1 MEHSFFFFSFFIFSR
16 NETRTIF
23 FFFYVSPYL
32 TAAGTAGGERMY
44 GFRLCLDGRTEDG
57 RFTLCFSV
65 AGKSSTEKISSHDD
79 VYIFAKLYKV
89 ALIVKSSGN
98 HDNALTHQEVLP
110 CGWAGRWAGVRWGLK
125 KRGKKIKIKQ
135 VESGG
140 SKTTNKQLK

>member
-1 MEHSFFFFSFFIFSR
+1 MEQSCFFFLFLSSLAMKRGQFFFFTSR
-16 NETRTIF
+16 RISRQRGRQEEKECMALGCAWMDG
-23 FFFYVSPYL
+23 L
-32 TAAGTAGGERMY
+32 T
-44 GFRLCLDGRTEDG
+44 DG

-110 CGWAGRWAGVRWGLK
+110 CGWAGGWAGVRWGLK
-125 KRGKKIKIKQ
+125 KRGKKIQIKQ

>member
-1 MEHSFFFFSFFIFSR
+1 MALGCAWMDG
-16 NETRTIF
+16 
-23 FFFYVSPYL
+23 L
-32 TAAGTAGGERMY
+32 T
-44 GFRLCLDGRTEDG
+44 DG

-110 CGWAGRWAGVRWGLK
+110 CGWAGVRWGLK
-125 KRGKKIKIKQ
+125 KRGKKIK
-135 VESGG
+135 
-140 SKTTNKQLK
+140 